1 MKGRKD
7 SRGCHTHLFVALVIS
22 SEIPLAGQ
30 LAVLVSVTL
39 HGTLRDVRLSSGHKR
54 ASLSSMHCSCSP
66 FPIPQPRRLA
76 EQAFLKVCVDTVLV
90 AKRCVARVVQVKS
103 GEVRPPPLIQVE
115 EHHARIETVSASQDH
130 THVYQI
136 AA

>member
-1 MKGRKD
+1 MMKGRKD

-22 SEIPLAGQ
+22 PEIPLAGQ

-39 HGTLRDVRLSSGHKR
+39 HATLRDVRLSSG
-54 ASLSSMHCSCSP
+54 HCSCSP

-76 EQAFLKVCVDTVLV
+76 GQAFLKVCVDTVLV

-130 THVYQI
+130 THAYQI